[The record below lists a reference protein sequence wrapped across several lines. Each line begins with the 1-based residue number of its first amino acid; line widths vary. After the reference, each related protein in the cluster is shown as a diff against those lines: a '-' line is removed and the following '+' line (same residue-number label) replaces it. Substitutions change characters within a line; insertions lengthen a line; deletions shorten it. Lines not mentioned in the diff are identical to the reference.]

1 MNYVATIGL
10 EVHVQLKTCS
20 KMFCASAVK
29 FGAEPNTNTCPICLG
44 LPGALPVMNHEAL
57 RLTVLTGLMLGCDIA
72 PVSKFDRKNYFYP
85 DMPKNYQ
92 ISQYDMPLC
101 TNGSVPLHDLAYP
114 KDAQKTITTP
124 DREVHLV
131 RIHLEE
137 DVAKSFHFE
146 NATGIDFNRAGTPL
160 MEIVTQPE
168 IYSPEE
174 AFAFLTALKQILIYG
189 DVSDADM
196 EKGQLRCDCNVS
208 VRPEE
213 QTELGAKIE
222 IKNMNSISGVRRA
235 LAYEI
240 QRQIGLLK
248 SSERLEQET
257 RGWDDTAGETFLMRT
272 KEFAHDYRYFPDP
285 DLVPVKTDV
294 LLADVRQ
301 RVPELPKAKRARF
314 VQQYH
319 VSPYDAGVLANDLDL
334 ARYFEVAAKGAQK
347 PKNVANWILND
358 LQNALTAAGKTV
370 HDCPIPPET
379 IDELV
384 NLIDSGKIS
393 GKQGKEVF
401 AEMFATGKRAAAIVK
416 EKGIEQLSDSSA
428 IEALC
433 DEVIQ
438 ANPKPVADFKAGNV
452 ASLNFLK
459 GQVIKLSKGKANPQ
473 LVGEILERKL
483 KVSTGVLSGA
493 PSLGPLAVQ
502 INQSARWRH
511 EFREIFAVASR
522 MVKRVQTRIHCRL
535 GQRDATRARFVCEN
549 DFIPLDRGNL
559 IIETRYRPATEKCTC
574 GFWRIEDRRLDF
586 VLSRDATH

>member
-1 MNYVATIGL
+1 MNYLATIGL
-10 EVHVQLKTCS
+10 EVHVQLKTRS
-20 KMFCASAVK
+20 KMFCASPVE
-29 FGAEPNTNTCPICLG
+29 FGGEPNTHTCPICLG

-72 PVSKFDRKNYFYP
+72 PICKFDRKNYFYP

-101 TNGSVPLHDLAYP
+101 TNGSVTLHDLAYP
-114 KDAQKTITTP
+114 KDAQKNIAAP
-124 DREVHLV
+124 EKEVHLV

-146 NATGIDFNRAGTPL
+146 NSTGIDFNRAGTPL

-168 IYSPEE
+168 LNSPEE
-174 AFAFLTALKQILIYG
+174 AFAFLTSLKQILIYG
-189 DVSDADM
+189 AVSDADM

-208 VRPEE
+208 VRSEK

-222 IKNMNSISGVRRA
+222 IKNLNSISGVRRA

-240 QRQIGLLK
+240 QRQISTL
-248 SSERLEQET
+248 ERGELLEQET
-257 RGWDDTAGETFLMRT
+257 RGWDATTGETFLMRT

-285 DLVPVKTDV
+285 DLVPVKTDL
-294 LLADVRQ
+294 LLADVRA

-314 VQQYH
+314 VEQYQ

-334 ARYFEVAAKGAQK
+334 AGYFETAAKGAKK
-347 PKNVANWILND
+347 PKSIANWILND
-358 LQNALTAAGKTV
+358 LQNALSAAGKTI
-370 HDCPIPPET
+370 HDCPIPPEAL
-379 IDELV
+379 DELV
-384 NLIDSGKIS
+384 NLIDNGKIS

-401 AEMFATGKRAAAIVK
+401 AEMFASGKRAAAIVK

-433 DEVIQ
+433 DEVIA

-459 GQVIKLSKGKANPQ
+459 GQVMKLSNGKANPQ
-473 LVGEILERKL
+473 LAGEILERKL
-483 KVSTGVLSGA
+483 KA
-493 PSLGPLAVQ
+493 
-502 INQSARWRH
+502 
-511 EFREIFAVASR
+511 
-522 MVKRVQTRIHCRL
+522 
-535 GQRDATRARFVCEN
+535 
-549 DFIPLDRGNL
+549 
-559 IIETRYRPATEKCTC
+559 
-574 GFWRIEDRRLDF
+574 
-586 VLSRDATH
+586 

>member
-1 MNYVATIGL
+1 MNYLATIGL

-20 KMFCASAVK
+20 KMFCASPVE
-29 FGAEPNTNTCPICLG
+29 FGAEPNTHTCPICLG
-44 LPGALPVMNHEAL
+44 LPGALPVMNDEAL

-114 KDAQKTITTP
+114 KDAQKNIVTP
-124 DREVHLV
+124 EKEVHLV

-146 NATGIDFNRAGTPL
+146 NSTGIDFNRAGTPL

-168 IYSPEE
+168 LNSPEE
-174 AFAFLTALKQILIYG
+174 AFAFLTALKQILMYG
-189 DVSDADM
+189 GVSDVDM

-208 VRPEE
+208 VRPEK
-213 QTELGAKIE
+213 QAELGAKIE

-240 QRQIGLLK
+240 QRQISLLENG
-248 SSERLEQET
+248 ERLEQET

-285 DLVPVKTDV
+285 DLVPVKTEV
-294 LLADVRQ
+294 LVDDVRE

-314 VQQYH
+314 VEQYQ
-319 VSPYDAGVLANDLDL
+319 VSPYDAGVLANNLEL
-334 ARYFEVAAKGAQK
+334 ARYFEAAAKGAKK
-347 PKNVANWILND
+347 PKNIANWILND
-358 LQNALTAAGKTV
+358 LQNALSAAGKTID
-370 HDCPIPPET
+370 DCPIPPEAL
-379 IDELV
+379 DELV

-393 GKQGKEVF
+393 GTQAREVF
-401 AEMFATGKRAAAIVK
+401 AEMFETGKTAAAIVK
-416 EKGIEQLSDSSA
+416 EKGIEQLSDVSA

-433 DEVIQ
+433 DEVIL
-438 ANPKPVADFKAGNV
+438 ANPKPVADFKAGNI

-459 GQVIKLSKGKANPQ
+459 GQVMKLSKGKANPQ

-483 KVSTGVLSGA
+483 G
-493 PSLGPLAVQ
+493 
-502 INQSARWRH
+502 R
-511 EFREIFAVASR
+511 
-522 MVKRVQTRIHCRL
+522 
-535 GQRDATRARFVCEN
+535 
-549 DFIPLDRGNL
+549 
-559 IIETRYRPATEKCTC
+559 
-574 GFWRIEDRRLDF
+574 
-586 VLSRDATH
+586 